1 MAYKLSSPSMT
12 PDKRKYVVASAEWG
26 ATLSAE
32 ITAFEAR
39 IKANRERNTE
49 LRVEARAR
57 KAEAKRMRT
66 TAKRQAKTI
75 VENKKA
81 IKKFQERIKVM
92 KQMKKNRSFKPL

>member
-1 MAYKLSSPSMT
+1 MASLS
-12 PDKRKYVVASAEWG
+12 DKRKYVVASAEWG
-26 ATLSAE
+26 ATLSAQ

-57 KAEAKRMRT
+57 KAEEKRMRT

-75 VENKKA
+75 
-81 IKKFQERIKVM
+81 QKVCD
-92 KQMKKNRSFKPL
+92 SFSRCGGHKV